1 MIIECNN
8 CNKQFEVSSKLIP
21 NEGRLLQCSSCN
33 HKWHF
38 KKKNQTKEI
47 QNIIDKKIK
56 IKKKKIYDQSSFD
69 FEENIEK
76 NNLSEKN
83 FEKAIDKKK
92 INVLNFILLFIISF
106 IALIL
111 FLDTFKNPI
120 SSFIPS
126 INFILQ
132 NLYETIKDIYLFFK
146 DLL

>member
-21 NEGRLLQCSSCN
+21 NEGRLLQCSYCN

-38 KKKNQTKEI
+38 KKKIGIKET
-47 QNIIDKKIK
+47 QNVKNYKIK
-56 IKKKKIYDQSSFD
+56 I
-69 FEENIEK
+69 EEKNIIKK
-76 NNLSEKN
+76 NNLNEKN
-83 FEKAIDKKK
+83 IKK
-92 INVLNFILLFIISF
+92 IINKNKINFLNLILIFIISF
-106 IALIL
+106 IAVIVIVE
-111 FLDTFKNPI
+111 TFKNQI

>member
-38 KKKNQTKEI
+38 KKKIQVKEI
-47 QNIIDKKIK
+47 QNKIDKKIK
-56 IKKKKIYDQSSFD
+56 I
-69 FEENIEK
+69 EEK
-76 NNLSEKN
+76 YKLSEKN
-83 FEKAIDKKK
+83 VEKTNDKKK
-92 INVLNFILLFIISF
+92 INVLNFILIFIISF
-106 IALIL
+106 IALIV
-111 FLDTFKNPI
+111 FVDTFKNQI

-146 DLL
+146 DLT

>member
-38 KKKNQTKEI
+38 NKKNQIKEKQNTKD
-47 QNIIDKKIK
+47 NKIK
-56 IKKKKIYDQSSFD
+56 IKEKNI
-69 FEENIEK
+69 EENNLTEKNIEK
-76 NNLSEKN
+76 TNDKN
-83 FEKAIDKKK
+83 K
-92 INVLNFILLFIISF
+92 INVLNFILIFIISF
-106 IALIL
+106 IALIV
-111 FLDTFKNPI
+111 FVDTFKNPI
-120 SSFIPS
+120 SSFIPN

-146 DLL
+146 DLI

>member
-21 NEGRLLQCSSCN
+21 NEGRLLQCSSCD

-38 KKKNQTKEI
+38 KKKIQVKEI
-47 QNIIDKKIK
+47 QNKIDKKIK
-56 IKKKKIYDQSSFD
+56 IEEKYKLFEKK
-69 FEENIEK
+69 IEK
-76 NNLSEKN
+76 NNLSEKDV
-83 FEKAIDKKK
+83 EKTNDKKK
-92 INVLNFILLFIISF
+92 INVLNFILIFIISF
-106 IALIL
+106 IALIV
-111 FLDTFKNPI
+111 FVDTFKNQI

-146 DLL
+146 DLI

>member
-8 CNKQFEVSSKLIP
+8 CNKQFTVPSKLIP

-38 KKKNQTKEI
+38 KKEI
-47 QNIIDKKIK
+47 QFKKIKKIEEKKIK
-56 IKKKKIYDQSSFD
+56 IEK
-69 FEENIEK
+69 K

-83 FEKAIDKKK
+83 TIEKKK
-92 INVLNFILLFIISF
+92 IEEISEKNKINALNFILIFIISF
-106 IALIL
+106 IALIVL
-111 FLDTFKNPI
+111 VDTFKKPI

-126 INFILQ
+126 IDFILQ

>member
-38 KKKNQTKEI
+38 KKKFQTKEI

-56 IKKKKIYDQSSFD
+56 IKKKKIYDQSSFN

-83 FEKAIDKKK
+83 FEKAIEKKK
-92 INVLNFILLFIISF
+92 INVLNFILLFVISF

-132 NLYETIKDIYLFFK
+132 NLYETIKDIYLFFN
-146 DLL
+146 DLI

>member
-38 KKKNQTKEI
+38 KKKIKIKEI
-47 QNIIDKKIK
+47 QDTIDKKIK
-56 IKKKKIYDQSSFD
+56 I
-69 FEENIEK
+69 EEK
-76 NNLSEKN
+76 NIKKTNN
-83 FEKAIDKKK
+83 KKK
-92 INVLNFILLFIISF
+92 INILNYILIFIISF
-106 IALIL
+106 IAIIIL
-111 FLDTFKNPI
+111 VDTFKNPI

-126 INFILQ
+126 IDFFLQ

-146 DLL
+146 DLI